1 MRKVELPPRARD
13 WAEDVAGSWIDWI
26 QGAGI
31 DVVGDVEELR
41 PVFREDETWADPD
54 KPRKRLMADAALD
67 ALTAVVL
74 EAAERPA
81 PKDPPLTR
89 LSRAAR
95 KLAGT

>member
-1 MRKVELPPRARD
+1 
-13 WAEDVAGSWIDWI
+13 
-26 QGAGI
+26 
-31 DVVGDVEELR
+31 
-41 PVFREDETWADPD
+41 
-54 KPRKRLMADAALD
+54 MADAALD